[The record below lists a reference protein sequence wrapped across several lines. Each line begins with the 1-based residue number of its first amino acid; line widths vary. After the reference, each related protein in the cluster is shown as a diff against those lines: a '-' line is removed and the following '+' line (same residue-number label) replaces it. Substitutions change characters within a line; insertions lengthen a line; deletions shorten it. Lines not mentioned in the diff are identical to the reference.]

1 MSIHRHRYALHAL
14 WGLLLVLAGG
24 PSAFAALT
32 LGAPQPLQTAGL
44 PAEKPAISPDGRRLA
59 FVSDRDGADNLWVVD
74 LDGGQPVELTHE
86 RRSEVEIY
94 GLSWS
99 PDGQFIAYAS
109 NKGRSNSL
117 DLWVISADGQHDDA
131 LTTDA
136 TTEWMPAW
144 SPAGNTI
151 AFVSNRDGVDAL
163 YLINLDG
170 RGLRKVLDLAYEPAW
185 HPDGKLLAAFA
196 LRGAEEGVF
205 LIDPEQ
211 PDAARLML
219 PAGRQPAFSP
229 DGRYLAAVCSDNGAT
244 HLCLA
249 DLQRDTM
256 QSLGGSMA
264 GLSWPTWSAQG
275 PALAFQVDGSG
286 GRQVLLAN
294 LEITRPVAA
303 ILEPRAGASIRGGV
317 AVEARVGGEAGEL
330 GSWRLEVGPG
340 ASPGRWT
347 TLAEGTGAVDG
358 VVARWNTTGLEGL
371 HTLRLTAI
379 SSGGETSVAT
389 VPVTVFGQYGVSWSA
404 REMPVAMT
412 TGALYDVSL
421 EVSNSGTMTWRT
433 DGPYAV
439 YGSYQ
444 WLADDGRVVV
454 AEGLRTPLPQDV
466 EAGQAA
472 TLKGQVQ
479 APMVGGHY
487 RLRFDLR
494 QGGQV
499 WFHELGAQPYEQDVQ
514 VGVPYAY
521 DAAVPSPPLV
531 MVPGQFYTM
540 DVRLQNQGAE
550 PWPASAAGRG
560 GPVMLTSRWK
570 DDSGAFVDA
579 NPLFTQ
585 LPTDVA
591 PGESLTLSAK
601 VQAPSV
607 NGRYHLM
614 FDLRDDRGLFSD
626 RMDQRPAGVGIT
638 VASPYGVEFV
648 EHTTPGR
655 MFPAGIQQVSL
666 QAKNTGSLGWRA
678 SGAQPIRISYH
689 WEDPRGQMVPAP
701 ELTTPLPYDVSPGQV
716 AAVAARVQAPGEPGE
731 YRLVWDLAQYG
742 GKRFGE
748 MGNLPLRVPV
758 MVGAPTHSVRW
769 EQVRHPVELV
779 VGSLYTVELVLHN
792 TGSMVWPAGGA
803 EGVRLGYHWLRS
815 SGEELAR
822 QPLFTDL
829 TGDVLPG
836 DASRITARVQAPD
849 RPGEYLLRWDLYQG
863 GYGWF
868 SQRDAATLDIPV
880 SVAKVYGAQ
889 YLSHDTPTKL
899 VAGQKY
905 KVNLRLQNTGTIP
918 WETSGPVPVQLSYR
932 WFNAAGDAAQGT
944 EAIRTSLPA
953 VVQPGESVE
962 LAAYL
967 QAPAQPGQWDLE
979 WDLLFAG
986 TFWFS
991 EKAVPPLRVPV
1002 VVE

>member
-1 MSIHRHRYALHAL
+1 MV
-14 WGLLLVLAGG
+14 VLTVG
-24 PSAFAALT
+24 PAAFAALT
-32 LGAPQPLQTAGL
+32 LGAPQALDAVGQ

-59 FVSDRDGADNLWVVD
+59 FISDRDGADNLWVID
-74 LDGGQPVELTHE
+74 LEGGTPVELTHE
-86 RRSEVEIY
+86 RRSDVQMY
-94 GLSWS
+94 GPSWS
-99 PDGQFIAYAS
+99 PDGAFLVYAS
-109 NKGRSNSL
+109 SKGRSNSL
-117 DLWVISADGQHDDA
+117 DLWVISADGQHDEA
-131 LTTDA
+131 LTTDSS
-136 TTEWMPAW
+136 TEWMPAW
-144 SPAGNTI
+144 SPDGKTI
-151 AFVSNRDGVDAL
+151 AFVSNRDTGVDAL

-170 RGLRKVLDLAYEPAW
+170 SGLRKVLDLAYEPSW
-185 HPDGKLLAAFA
+185 HPDGKLLAAYA
-196 LRGAEEGVF
+196 IRDTEEGVL
-205 LIDPEQ
+205 LIDPAAPSQ
-211 PDAARLML
+211 ARLLL
-219 PAGRQPAFSP
+219 PSGRQPAFSP
-229 DGRYLAAVCSDNGAT
+229 DGRYITAVCGGNGGP

-249 DLQRDTM
+249 DLQRDTTQM
-256 QSLGGSMA
+256 LGSPMT
-264 GLSWPTWSAQG
+264 GLASPTWSSRG
-275 PALAFQVDGSG
+275 PSLAFQVDGSG
-286 GRQVLLAN
+286 GRQIMLST
-294 LEITRPVAA
+294 LEISRPVAA
-303 ILEPRAGASIRGGV
+303 ILEPRPGTSIRGGV

-358 VVARWNTTGLEGL
+358 VIARWNTTGLEGL

-379 SSGGETSVAT
+379 SAGGETSVAT
-389 VPVTVFGQYGVSWSA
+389 VPVTVFGQYGVEWA
-404 REMPVAMT
+404 ANEMPTAMT
-412 TGALYDVSL
+412 TGGLYDVSL
-421 EVSNSGTMTWRT
+421 DVHNSGTMTWRT
-433 DGPYAV
+433 DGQYAI

-444 WLADDGRVVV
+444 WLDESGRVVI

-466 EAGQAA
+466 EAGATA

-479 APMVGGHY
+479 APVVGGHY

-499 WFHELGAQPYEQDVQ
+499 WFHELGAQPYEQAIQ

-521 DAAVPSPPLV
+521 GAAVPAPPMV

-540 DVRLQNQGAE
+540 DVRLANEGAE
-550 PWPASAAGRG
+550 PWSASAAGPRG
-560 GPVMLTSRWK
+560 AVMLTSRWL
-570 DDSGAFVDA
+570 DESGAFVDA
-579 NPLFTQ
+579 NPLFAP
-585 LPTDVA
+585 LPTNVA
-591 PGESLTLSAK
+591 PGESVTMTAK
-601 VQAPSV
+601 VQAPAV
-607 NGRYHLM
+607 NGRYRLM

-626 RMDQRPAGVGIT
+626 RMDKRPDGVAIT

-689 WEDPRGQMVPAP
+689 WEDPSGEMVAAP
-701 ELTTPLPYDVSPGQV
+701 ELSTPLPYDVAPGQV
-716 AAVAARVQAPGEPGE
+716 AAVAARVQAPGDPGE
-731 YRLVWDLAQYG
+731 YRLVWDLSQYG
-742 GKRFGE
+742 GKRFAE
-748 MGNLPLRVPV
+748 MGNLPLAVPI

-792 TGSMVWPAGGA
+792 TGSMVWSAGGA

-822 QPLFTDL
+822 PPLFTDL
-829 TGDVLPG
+829 SGDVLPG
-836 DASRITARVQAPD
+836 DAMRITARVQAPD

-899 VAGQKY
+899 VSGQRY
-905 KVNLRLQNTGTIP
+905 KVNLRLKNTGTIP
-918 WETSGPVPVQLSYR
+918 WETGGPVPVQLSYR
-932 WFNAAGDAAQGT
+932 WYNAAGDAATGT
-944 EAIRTSLPA
+944 EAIRTSLPHA
-953 VVQPGESVE
+953 VQPGESIE
-962 LAAYL
+962 IAAFL

-1002 VVE
+1002 QVE